1 MAIAASVSPATVC
14 KSARSALAPPRRDH
28 SHKVSTQYI
37 TMADALRCIEKASSC
52 AVRSEIL
59 EVLLYIQ
66 ASQEFSQAF
75 QGFYPAFLRQ
85 IDNTRAW
92 LHATKLFYIAS
103 YYRQGLSSEQR
114 HQASPTLEYSKHQ
127 VEKSKNLS
135 SGFLQHQRGSV

>member
-85 IDNTRAW
+85 IDNKRVTSQ
-92 LHATKLFYIAS
+92 K
-103 YYRQGLSSEQR
+103 
-114 HQASPTLEYSKHQ
+114 
-127 VEKSKNLS
+127 V
-135 SGFLQHQRGSV
+135 V